1 MTCDE
6 YAANKV
12 SGLSLKNDVDDL
24 NNTSFLFYYFSTRY
38 NTHSSI
44 DINLSLSFYSNVFVI
59 IYEASMISF
68 YHFKG

>member
-24 NNTSFLFYYFSTRY
+24 NDTSYIFYYFSTIY
-38 NTHSSI
+38 KTHSSI
-44 DINLSLSFYSNVFVI
+44 YVNLSLSFL
-59 IYEASMISF
+59 
-68 YHFKG
+68 FKGPCYHI